1 MIGVTVPVG
10 PFTEKVH
17 PTSVT
22 GRLGFGLRSPA
33 SPRRV
38 CRWRFRLTGRSRRWV
53 HLAVA
58 GHRALV
64 ARQHPGTGTC
74 THGRSSNARRPETSP
89 ARSPTRESPART
101 SSRVAA
107 GIASPAAPRPRDCCS
122 TSAASIPS
130 RSTSTDWR
138 RSGRGARLAQVYD
151 ALHERGRTVP
161 AGCGPTVGIAGLTV
175 GGGLGLLGRRHGL
188 TCDALVGAQ
197 VVLADGRRVDCDAD
211 QEPELFWALRG
222 AAAGSSAW
230 SLRSSSPPCRS
241 RCGNVHFIVTTTLP
255 LARPWST

>member
-53 HLAVA
+53 HLAVCRSSRIGRPA
-58 GHRALV
+58 IPRYRDVHPRAVVQCASTRDV
-64 ARQHPGTGTC
+64 ARAVAYARVTGTHVVPRGGGHC
-74 THGRSSNARRPETSP
+74 FAGRSSTKGLMLDLGRLDTVTVNVDGLATIGAGRAAGPGVRRTARARADHPSRLRPDGRHRRTHRGRRARP
-89 ARSPTRESPART
+89 ARSPARADLRCAGRRTGGPRRRTTR
-101 SSRVAA
+101 
-107 GIASPAAPRPRDCCS
+107 GL
-122 TSAASIPS
+122 
-130 RSTSTDWR
+130 R
-138 RSGRGARLAQVYD
+138 RGPGARAV
-151 ALHERGRTVP
+151 
-161 AGCGPTVGIAGLTV
+161 
-175 GGGLGLLGRRHGL
+175 LGASR
-188 TCDALVGAQ
+188 
-197 VVLADGRRVDCDAD
+197 
-211 QEPELFWALRG
+211 
-222 AAAGSSAW
+222 AAGSSAW

-255 LARPWST
+255 WARPWST